1 MKVGYVKKWEQ
12 LKGWGFIEC
21 TEDGEDYFFNI
32 SNVRKGVSIKEGLKV
47 KFDVSIGQRGDEAEN
62 IGII

>member
-1 MKVGYVKKWEQ
+1 MKVGYIKKWER

-21 TEDGEDYFFNI
+21 PEDDQDYFFNI
-32 SNVRKGVSIKEGLKV
+32 ANVRKGITVREGMKV